1 MRVCSTK
8 QRAARELPGGPL
20 ASVLQGGAAAGYR
33 GFAAASP
40 PASGSSSKNR
50 IASR

>member
-1 MRVCSTK
+1 MRVCNTK
-8 QRAARELPGGPL
+8 HRAARELPGGPL
-20 ASVLQGGAAAGYR
+20 ASVPQRGAAAGYR